1 MKLTKCFIALTLA
14 GMTSTPLLAQETQ
27 TTKESDSTGSQEN
40 IEHINVKGRAQTLY
54 RQDSSSVATR
64 TNTPIEEI
72 PQSVQVLTEE
82 LMKDQAARQITD
94 LYRSIS
100 GVNSFSYSTITF
112 RGFRQDDIFYD
123 GVRGD
128 PFNGFAVPQLF
139 NIGQIQVL
147 KGPSGAMFGSGQPG
161 GVINYVTKKPTATA
175 ERSIELGLGNYDY
188 KRGSVELSGP
198 LTEDA
203 SQRYRAG
210 YYYDNEK
217 PFRYNTEQTNKIL
230 DLGYAFDI
238 GSSSEVI
245 LQLTDYEQ
253 DYQGARLRGVPVDND
268 GNFVTDRKWNHNE
281 ASDFQ
286 RLEATVYQARINHD
300 FSLNWRGDL
309 TVRHYE
315 NTERQNY
322 HEPRGLLDA
331 DLNPVDDP
339 REAVYSQRQFR
350 NQYRENE
357 ATSVTGNL
365 IGELSISGIEHTVLM
380 GAESYTADNTFIG
393 NNANPGEVPNLEIH
407 NPVYG
412 LTSGP
417 YSTALENATPRV
429 TKTQRDGFYL
439 QDQISFNEKVNL
451 LLGLRYDQ
459 FEDETNA
466 ADFDDSDLT
475 YRIGG
480 TYEFADWVR
489 AYALYGTGFSPQ
501 SAGDQESE
509 VGGPFEPEQSDIKE
523 LGARWS
529 LINDSIRVST
539 AVYEI
544 NRENILQATGEVSED
559 GRNVLGN
566 VGKVRSRG
574 FEIDVLGDITDQWV
588 INANYAYNDAK
599 VVETVPGQGITN
611 AVGDQFANAPMHQMG
626 VWTRYDLPALNSS
639 ISGGMDYVSEQISF
653 SNPAQRV
660 KPYTVFDVSWQTEF
674 DQWLVQVNIK
684 NLFDK
689 EYASSGFL
697 TRTGHFPGE
706 PRRIYASVKYRF

>member
-1 MKLTKCFIALTLA
+1 MKLTKCFIALALA
-14 GMTSTPLLAQETQ
+14 GITSTPVLAQEKTG
-27 TTKESDSTGSQEN
+27 DSTKKSSQET

-54 RQDSSSVATR
+54 RQNESSIGTR

-72 PQSVQVLTEE
+72 PQSVQVLTQE
-82 LMKDQAARQITD
+82 LINDQAARQITD

-139 NIGQIQVL
+139 NIEQIQVL

-175 ERSIELGLGNYDY
+175 QRSIELGLGNYDY
-188 KRGSVELSGP
+188 KRGSVEFSGP

-203 SQRYRAG
+203 SQRYRLG

-230 DLGYAFDI
+230 DLGYAFDL
-238 GSSSEVI
+238 GSSSEII
-245 LQLTDYEQ
+245 LQLTDYRQ
-253 DYQGARLRGVPVDND
+253 DYQGARLRGVPVDNN
-268 GNFVTDRKWNHNE
+268 GNFVTEREWNHNE

-286 RLEATVYQARINHD
+286 TLEATVYQARINHD
-300 FSLNWRGDL
+300 FSLNWHGDL

-322 HEPRGLLDA
+322 HEPRGLLNA
-331 DLNPVDDP
+331 DLEPVTNPED
-339 REAVYSQRQFR
+339 AVYSQRQFR

-365 IGELSISGIEHTVLM
+365 IGELSMLGLEHTVLL

-417 YSTALENATPRV
+417 YSTALEKATPRI

-439 QDQISFNEKVNL
+439 QDQIAFNDKANI

-459 FEDETNA
+459 FDDDSGSAE
-466 ADFDDSDLT
+466 FDDSDIT

-489 AYALYGTGFSPQ
+489 AYALYGTGFLPQ

-509 VGGPFEPEQSDIKE
+509 IGGPFEPEQSDIVE

-529 LINDSIRVST
+529 LINDNIRVST

-544 NRENILQATGEVSED
+544 NRENILQATGDITED

-574 FEIDVLGDITDQWV
+574 FEIDVLGDITEQWV
-588 INANYAYNDAK
+588 LNANYAYNDAR
-599 VVETVPGQGITN
+599 VVETVPGQGIRN
-611 AVGDQFANAPMHQMG
+611 AVGDQFANAPRHQMG
-626 VWTRYDLPALNSS
+626 IWTRYDLPSLNSS

-653 SNPAQRV
+653 SSPAQQV

>member
-14 GMTSTPLLAQETQ
+14 SITSAPVLAQETQ
-27 TTKESDSTGSQEN
+27 VTNESATKNHEKEM
-40 IEHINVKGRAQTLY
+40 EHINVKGRAQTLY
-54 RQDSSSVATR
+54 RQDTSSIATR
-64 TNTPIEEI
+64 TNTPLEEI

-82 LMKDQAARQITD
+82 LINDQAARQITD

-100 GVNSFSYSTITF
+100 GVNAFSYSSITF
-112 RGFRQDDIFYD
+112 RGFRQDAIFYD

-139 NIGQIQVL
+139 NISQIQVL

-161 GVINYVTKKPTATA
+161 GIINYVSKKPTATVQ
-175 ERSIELGLGNYDY
+175 RSIELGLGNYDY
-188 KRGSVELSGP
+188 KRGSIELSGP
-198 LTEDA
+198 ITDDA

-210 YYYDNEK
+210 YYYDNEE
-217 PFRYNTEQTNKIL
+217 PFRFNTEQTNKIL
-230 DLGYAFDI
+230 DLGYAIDV
-238 GSSSEVI
+238 GNRSEVI
-245 LQLTDYEQ
+245 LQLTDYKQ

-268 GNFVTDRKWNHNE
+268 GNFVTKREWNHNE

-286 RLEATVYQARINHD
+286 TLEATVYQARINHD

-315 NTERQNY
+315 NSERQNY
-322 HEPRGLLDA
+322 HEPRGLVDV
-331 DLNPVDDP
+331 DFTPVSNPED
-339 REAVYSQRQFR
+339 AVYTTRQFR
-350 NQYRENE
+350 NQYRENK

-365 IGELSISGIEHTVLM
+365 IGELNISGLEHTLLM
-380 GAESYTADNTFIG
+380 GAESYTSENIFIG
-393 NNANPGEVPNLEIH
+393 NNANPDEVPNLEIN

-417 YSTALENATPRV
+417 YSTALENADPRLS
-429 TKTQRDGFYL
+429 KSQRNGFYL
-439 QDQISFNEKVNL
+439 QDQITFNKRANL
-451 LLGLRYDQ
+451 LMGLRYDQ
-459 FEDETNA
+459 FDDES
-466 ADFDDSDLT
+466 DSAEFSDNDLT
-475 YRIGG
+475 YRVGG

-501 SAGDQESE
+501 SAGDQEATI
-509 VGGPFEPEQSDIKE
+509 GGPFEPEQSDIVE

-529 LINDSIRVST
+529 LANDAIRVST

-544 NRENILQATGEVSED
+544 NRENILQTTDQVTDD

-574 FEIDVLGDITDQWV
+574 FEIDVLGDITEQWV
-588 INANYAYNDAK
+588 MNANYAYNDAR
-599 VVETVPGQGITN
+599 VVDTVPGQGITN
-611 AVGDQFANAPMHQMG
+611 AVGDRFANAPLHQMG
-626 VWTRYDLPALNSS
+626 VWTRYDLPALSSS
-639 ISGGMDYVSEQISF
+639 ISGGLDYVSEQISF
-653 SNPAQRV
+653 SGQRV
-660 KPYTVFDVSWQTEF
+660 KPYTVFDVSWQTEL
-674 DQWLVQVNIK
+674 DPWLLQINIK

-697 TRTGHFPGE
+697 ARTGHFPGE